1 MTMTTI
7 DRSEW
12 MKRCFAGV
20 LLMTSAAAFAAE
32 PSETSVRYV
41 KKVALPGNQTAI
53 VAEGDF
59 EARSVGSYTVRLYA
73 PGAQADDTT
82 IYESGVLLERNGTI
96 EDVRLADIDADKRD
110 EIIVIV
116 RSAGTGGYL
125 SAQALSFA
133 NGRIEART
141 KVSDLPADADP
152 VAALDKTHHSDK
164 LMGKGQYHNP
174 NAGSR
179 GG

>member
-1 MTMTTI
+1 
-7 DRSEW
+7 
-12 MKRCFAGV
+12 MKRGVWVV
-20 LLMTSAAAFAAE
+20 LLALSAVAETAADE

-41 KKVALPGNQTAI
+41 KKIALPDNQTAI

-59 EARSVGSYTVRLYA
+59 EARSIGSYTVRLYA
-73 PGAQADDTT
+73 AGAAQSDTAL
-82 IYESGVLLERNGTI
+82 YESGLLLARDGTI
-96 EDVRLADIDADKRD
+96 EDVRLADIDGDKRD

-141 KVSDLPADADP
+141 KVENLPADADP
-152 VAALDKTHHSDK
+152 VAALDKTQRSDK
-164 LMGKGQYHNP
+164 VMGKGQYHHP
-174 NAGSR
+174 SSGSR
-179 GG
+179 GA

>member
-1 MTMTTI
+1 
-7 DRSEW
+7 
-12 MKRCFAGV
+12 MKRAVFGVMLAVCAAWTWAGEP
-20 LLMTSAAAFAAE
+20 TDAAVHYA
-32 PSETSVRYV
+32 
-41 KKVALPGNQTAI
+41 KKIPLPNGQTAI

-59 EARSVGSYTVRLYA
+59 EARSIGSYSVRLYA
-73 PGAQADDTT
+73 ANEQPGDTT
-82 IYESGVLLERNGTI
+82 IYESGVLLPRDGTI
-96 EDVRLADIDADKRD
+96 EDVRLADIDGDKRD

-133 NGRIEART
+133 NGRMEART

-152 VAALDKTHHSDK
+152 VAALDKTHRSDK
-164 LMGKGQYHNP
+164 VMGKGEYHHP
-174 NAGSR
+174 NAGAR

>member
-1 MTMTTI
+1 M
-7 DRSEW
+7 RRGVW
-12 MKRCFAGV
+12 VV
-20 LLMTSAAAFAAE
+20 LLTLSAVAATAADE

-41 KKVALPGNQTAI
+41 KKIALPDNQTAI

-59 EARSVGSYTVRLYA
+59 EARSIGSYTVRLYA
-73 PGAQADDTT
+73 AGAAQNDTT
-82 IYESGVLLERNGTI
+82 LYESGVLLTRDGTI
-96 EDVRLADIDADKRD
+96 EDVRLADIDGDKRD

-141 KVSDLPADADP
+141 KVENLPADADP
-152 VAALDKTHHSDK
+152 VAALDKTQRSDK
-164 LMGKGQYHNP
+164 VMGKGKYHHP
-174 NAGSR
+174 SSGSR
-179 GG
+179 GA

>member
-1 MTMTTI
+1 
-7 DRSEW
+7 

-20 LLMTSAAAFAAE
+20 LVMTSAASFAADE
-32 PSETSVRYV
+32 PSGASARYV
-41 KKVALPGNQTAI
+41 KKIALPGSQTAI

-59 EARSVGSYTVRLYA
+59 EARSIGSYTVRLYA
-73 PGAQADDTT
+73 PGTQPDDTS
-82 IYESGVLLERNGTI
+82 IYESGVLLDRNGTI
-96 EDVRLADIDADKRD
+96 EDVRLADIDGDKRD

-133 NGRIEART
+133 NGRMEART

-152 VAALDKTHHSDK
+152 VAALDKTHRSDK
-164 LMGKGQYHNP
+164 VMDKGEYHHP
-174 NAGSR
+174 NAGAR

>member
-1 MTMTTI
+1 MERVVMGALLTA
-7 DRSEW
+7 
-12 MKRCFAGV
+12 CAAGS
-20 LLMTSAAAFAAE
+20 LAASE

-41 KKVALPGNQTAI
+41 KTIALPENQAAI

-59 EARSVGSYTVRLYA
+59 EARSIGSYTVRLYA
-73 PGAQADDTT
+73 ASGARPGDTT
-82 IYESGVLLERNGTI
+82 IYESGVLLPRNGTI
-96 EDVRLADIDADKRD
+96 EDVRLADIDGDKRD

-116 RSAGTGGYL
+116 RTAGTGGYL

-141 KVSDLPADADP
+141 KISDLPADADP

-174 NAGSR
+174 AAGSR